1 MSRSHPAFRRVLG
14 VAALC
19 ALTGTGGALAALHGG
34 ASGIPLAKCTSGEE
48 HDVYTTTCVPFLAPR
63 TPRFTVSPA
72 NPDVPE
78 LDGIPCIGASAN
90 ACFALAESQGLGTP
104 EVVPRTSI
112 SASP

>member
-14 VAALC
+14 VVALC
-19 ALTGTGGALAALHGG
+19 ALTGTGG

>member
-1 MSRSHPAFRRVLG
+1 MRS
-14 VAALC
+14 
-19 ALTGTGGALAALHGG
+19 T
-34 ASGIPLAKCTSGEE
+34 TS
-48 HDVYTTTCVPFLAPR
+48 
-63 TPRFTVSPA
+63 TPRRACRSWH
-72 NPDVPE
+72 PE